1 MELNTSQPQHS
12 QIIAKPS
19 RNPILLIVVGIVIIV
34 IAALGLLLWQKNQEI
49 GSVLEQL
56 ADTEKQLVATNANKK
71 DSGKASEQPAMYK
84 RSEVEQKSAA
94 SLATTEYYCL
104 VTNFG
109 CDKVSST
116 VTKFQKVT
124 EDKSGFAI
132 VKATNAEG
140 KSMTAWL
147 KYRNSGSQW
156 VVIYEGEATPSSA
169 VIKQFDIPTDF
180 VAVN

>member
-19 RNPILLIVVGIVIIV
+19 RNPILLIISGVILIVIV
-34 IAALGLLLWQKNQEI
+34 ALVLLLWQKNQEI
-49 GSVLEQL
+49 GSVLDQL
-56 ADTEKQLVATNANKK
+56 ADTEKQLVAKNTSKK
-71 DSGKASEQPAMYK
+71 DDGNASEQPAMYK
-84 RSEVEQKSAA
+84 RSDAEQKTAA
-94 SLATTEYYCL
+94 SLAATEYYCL

-109 CDKVSST
+109 CDKVTST

-124 EDKSGFAI
+124 QDVDGFAI
-132 VKATNAEG
+132 VKATNTSE
-140 KSMTAWL
+140 KTVTAWL
-147 KYRNSGSQW
+147 KYRSGGTQW
-156 VVIYEGEATPSSA
+156 VVIYEGDSMPSSA